1 MTAGPASTETTEVAD
16 RIAALAIAALPVE
29 EKVRLL
35 TGADAWRTYGARS
48 LGLRPLITSDGP
60 AGVRGITLDDRNPS
74 ASLPCPSALGA
85 TWDSELV
92 LELAAALGTEARS
105 KGVDILLAPTINL
118 MRTPLGGRGFEC
130 FSEDP
135 VLAAR
140 IAVAYVRGVQSAG
153 VAATVKHY
161 VGNDSETQRWSYDA
175 RIPEHVLRELY
186 LVPFEA
192 CVREADT
199 ALVMAAYN
207 EVNGSRMTEH
217 AILLRGVLKDEW
229 DFTGVV
235 VSDWDA
241 TRSTVPTALA
251 GLDLA
256 MPGPDGPWGEALVR
270 AVREGLVGEDVIDD
284 KVLRLV
290 RVARRLGALGEPSP
304 GGPAPDGPAPDGS
317 APDGSAPDGSAPDG
331 SASSGPRLAD
341 PRLLR
346 RAAAASFVLLRNEQD
361 ALPIDP
367 GAISRLALIGPN
379 AVHPVI
385 QGGGSA
391 GVIPGLVSMPA
402 AALGQA
408 LGDGVAVTVAP
419 GCQTWTTV
427 PEPAPGSVCDPAT
440 GEPGVRLEFRSAD
453 GALLAAEHRNST
465 RCAWWGEGLP
475 PGVGWGESGTISLL
489 TVFRAG
495 TAGPH
500 AIGAG
505 GVGRLTLTVDGAV
518 VADAETPIPADPVE
532 TMTRPGEVRGTIL
545 LDAGQ
550 EATVRLDFRP
560 GAGTA
565 GPLAIR
571 LGIVASPDEET
582 MLKEAVRAA
591 AAADVAVVVVGSA
604 ETTESE
610 GFDRDTLALPGRQD
624 ELVHRVSAVNA
635 RTVVVVNAGMP
646 VLMPWADR
654 AAAVIYAWLP
664 GQAMGEA
671 LADVLLGLAEPGG
684 RLPVTIPAAE
694 ADCPVLHAV
703 PRDGQ
708 LGYDEG
714 LLIGYRGYDAAGT
727 TPQFPFGHGLGYS
740 SWDYESL
747 SADLAGLRP
756 GQDLVLRVT
765 VRNTGPRPGRE
776 VVQAYV
782 AGPRPGPDRP
792 VRVLGAFGSAQAA
805 PGQTAEVV
813 LRVPARV
820 FASYDAEAGGWTW
833 PRGAFTIDVGRSSR
847 DLRLSAGALLD

>member
-1 MTAGPASTETTEVAD
+1 MTAGPASTETTEEGD
-16 RIAALAIAALPVE
+16 RIAALSVE

-35 TGADAWRTYGARS
+35 TGADSWRTHGS
-48 LGLRPLITSDGP
+48 GPLGLRPMITSDGP

-85 TWDSELV
+85 TWDGELV
-92 LELAAALGTEARS
+92 LELAAALGAEARS

-135 VLAAR
+135 LLAAR

-175 RIPEHVLRELY
+175 RIAEHVLRELY

-192 CVREADT
+192 CVREAGT

-207 EVNGSRMTEH
+207 AVNGSRMTEH
-217 AILLRGVLKDEW
+217 AVLLQDVLKGEW
-229 DFTGVV
+229 GFTGVV

-241 TRSTVPTALA
+241 ARSTVPAAMA

-256 MPGPDGPWGEALVR
+256 MPGPDGPWGDALVR
-270 AVREGLVGEDVIDD
+270 AVQEGAVAEAVIDD

-290 RVARRLGALGEPSP
+290 RVARRLGALSEPGPAGAAPAGPGPASDGQLASP
-304 GGPAPDGPAPDGS
+304 GPDPASDGHL
-317 APDGSAPDGSAPDG
+317 
-331 SASSGPRLAD
+331 ASSRPLLTD

-346 RAAAASFVLLRNEQD
+346 RAAAASFVLLSNSRD
-361 ALPIDP
+361 ALPINP
-367 GAISRLALIGPN
+367 ASISRVALIGPN

-391 GVIPGLVSMPA
+391 GVIP
-402 AALGQA
+402 
-408 LGDGVAVTVAP
+408 VTVSTPADALRQAMAGRASVTVTP
-419 GCQTWTTV
+419 GCQTWATV
-427 PEPAPGSVCDPAT
+427 PEPVAGSVCDPAT

-453 GALLAAEHRNST
+453 GTLLAAEHRNST
-465 RCAWWGEGLP
+465 LCAWWGEGLP
-475 PGVGWGESGTISLL
+475 PGVGWGESGSISLL
-489 TVFRAG
+489 TMFRAD

-500 AIGAG
+500 AIGAA

-518 VADAETPIPADPVE
+518 VADGETPVPADPVE

-550 EATVRLDFRP
+550 EAAVRLDFHP
-560 GAGTA
+560 GSGTA

-582 MLKEAVRAA
+582 MLKEAVHAA
-591 AAADVAVVVVGSA
+591 AAADVAVVVVGST

-610 GFDRDTLALPGRQD
+610 GFDRDTLSLPGRQD
-624 ELVHRVSAVNA
+624 ELVQRVSAVNA
-635 RTVVVVNAGMP
+635 RTVVVVNSGMP
-646 VLMPWADR
+646 VLLPWADQ

-664 GQAMGEA
+664 GQAMGDA
-671 LADVLLGLAEPGG
+671 LADVLLGQAEPGG
-684 RLPVTIPAAE
+684 RLPVTIPADE

-703 PRDGQ
+703 PHDGQ
-708 LGYDEG
+708 LSYHEG
-714 LLIGYRGYDAAGT
+714 LLVGYRGYDAAGT
-727 TPQFPFGHGLGYS
+727 TPHFPFGHGLGYT
-740 SWDYESL
+740 SWAYESL
-747 SADLAGLRP
+747 SADLASLPAGEDLR
-756 GQDLVLRVT
+756 LRVS
-765 VRNTGPRPGRE
+765 VRNTGSRPGRE
-776 VVQAYV
+776 VVQVYV
-782 AGPRPGPDRP
+782 AGAPGLGRP
-792 VRVLGAFGSAQAA
+792 VRVLGAFGSAAAA
-805 PGQTAEVV
+805 PGETVEVA
-813 LRVPARV
+813 LRVPARA
-820 FASYDAEAGGWTW
+820 FAAYNSEAGGWTW
-833 PRGAFTIDVGRSSR
+833 PRGTFTIEVGRSSR
-847 DLRLSAGALLD
+847 DLRLSAALMSG